1 MRDDTV
7 DSSWNS
13 LGGCLEIAGT
23 SDAACPLMLDVS
35 ERTSEKVVNL
45 KALALYGW
53 AMHDGLL
60 LRA

>member
-1 MRDDTV
+1 M
-7 DSSWNS
+7 
-13 LGGCLEIAGT
+13 EIAGT

-35 ERTSEKVVNL
+35 ERTSEKVVNR
-45 KALALYGW
+45 KALALHGW